1 MIVFSDLLI
10 WLALAGA
17 GTFAAVSSQRHR
29 EVEPSHGLLALLSIQ
44 LGIVAAFFVQPGI
57 RNLHGFVAAMTSAVF
72 SFAVFMWITQRDS
85 AIKNQEW
92 ALGACITA
100 LWTFGSLFQSRM
112 YWEPDPAA
120 SWNAVSLSDLWDH
133 LLRSLLPLFM
143 IVVGVVL
150 LGVSEIRRRAVRASI
165 SIGHRIQ
172 TDPARLVAVVIALV
186 VLGGF
191 NGAARL
197 SDPESHLEVG
207 GLQVSEFTTPL
218 WLMILVM
225 IFVWWSNRFIRV
237 RPAYTGRRQDL
248 PWGLAIIALFVRQTL
263 SWLGSWLR
271 SWRIFLP
278 LALFLAVL
286 LASAWWRDDF
296 GSLIAPALALVG
308 MLLWTLQHY
317 RERWRQ
323 ATGDEHRFHW
333 RTAVGTIVMLLLSAP
348 LLILFSPA
356 FGKLRGRAWLAPWS
370 LPWHVEC
377 TPVTVPALEAQM
389 PAGYSPCA
397 SLYTDLTLQQG
408 SQMAKAQVIIDGG
421 GLWGRGL
428 ANIEAGIVGAA
439 HTDFVFASIWSKFG
453 ALTVALLVTLALVV
467 AIVLFGLARRP
478 GESMAARG
486 TSITISALG
495 MVFAGQTVFVLLA
508 NSNLVPHSGIPAP
521 LLSYAT
527 QSTGFFLLLL
537 WAALESTRR
546 SLPDAPPPPGG
557 SARLPRLAE
566 NHWPVALLASALV
579 LSIFLGLV
587 APYRSLVPPGLTT
600 GLRSDLAGVTEQV
613 AAQRESRASVTVW
626 IDGEPSLDFDKG
638 SRRWT
643 ELPGRQTQSI
653 LADLTGL
660 VRGQDNQARALDVAI
675 GSLLAELPAANDNR
689 FLPGA
694 QETVRVDL
702 ALNLRLQRAAQQ
714 LVTDPSSD
722 GLRYPMG
729 LVILDPA
736 TGAILASASSPPP
749 ERAEG
754 AADTTV
760 VDDPKGVVD
769 NGRFVPLTKQQCD
782 SRDDCEKLRY
792 GQLLDG
798 QFLALSQSDCQEKK
812 ALCRVLEWRYAPE
825 KEAADLDLLRSYAG
839 GLSADQV
846 DFPAVGQ
853 DRVMNRAYGPASVF
867 KVIIAAAYLRSG
879 GSISDRIPAPPQLV
893 IGNRPITNNYQDSW
907 CPLTHEDGTL
917 TLEEALAVSCNTPF
931 IWLAQQIGWPA
942 IAEMAN
948 AFGFALDDGGDL
960 NWPVASV
967 VPSQVGQ
974 SELAVAALGGGEVV
988 ATPLQLAS
996 MLATVANQGIRH
1008 SPMMFTGIGG
1018 TDGSLRSLEDVGQQ
1032 VLTPEEAAALQQAL
1046 ALTSQLGTMAGI
1058 TDQPLAG
1065 KTGTME
1071 LDIADPRQYYGA
1083 DLWYVG
1089 YAEVETTGQQLAF
1102 ALVAEVPSDYTS
1114 AQQHV
1119 RHIVGSLCDEI
1130 AGVRR

>member
-1 MIVFSDLLI
+1 M
-10 WLALAGA
+10 
-17 GTFAAVSSQRHR
+17 
-29 EVEPSHGLLALLSIQ
+29 
-44 LGIVAAFFVQPGI
+44 
-57 RNLHGFVAAMTSAVF
+57 
-72 SFAVFMWITQRDS
+72 
-85 AIKNQEW
+85 
-92 ALGACITA
+92 
-100 LWTFGSLFQSRM
+100 
-112 YWEPDPAA
+112 
-120 SWNAVSLSDLWDH
+120 
-133 LLRSLLPLFM
+133 
-143 IVVGVVL
+143 
-150 LGVSEIRRRAVRASI
+150 
-165 SIGHRIQ
+165 
-172 TDPARLVAVVIALV
+172 
-186 VLGGF
+186 
-191 NGAARL
+191 
-197 SDPESHLEVG
+197 
-207 GLQVSEFTTPL
+207 
-218 WLMILVM
+218 
-225 IFVWWSNRFIRV
+225 
-237 RPAYTGRRQDL
+237 
-248 PWGLAIIALFVRQTL
+248 
-263 SWLGSWLR
+263 
-271 SWRIFLP
+271 
-278 LALFLAVL
+278 
-286 LASAWWRDDF
+286 
-296 GSLIAPALALVG
+296 
-308 MLLWTLQHY
+308 
-317 RERWRQ
+317 
-323 ATGDEHRFHW
+323 
-333 RTAVGTIVMLLLSAP
+333 
-348 LLILFSPA
+348 
-356 FGKLRGRAWLAPWS
+356 
-370 LPWHVEC
+370 
-377 TPVTVPALEAQM
+377 
-389 PAGYSPCA
+389 
-397 SLYTDLTLQQG
+397 
-408 SQMAKAQVIIDGG
+408 
-421 GLWGRGL
+421 
-428 ANIEAGIVGAA
+428 
-439 HTDFVFASIWSKFG
+439 
-453 ALTVALLVTLALVV
+453 
-467 AIVLFGLARRP
+467 
-478 GESMAARG
+478 
-486 TSITISALG
+486 
-495 MVFAGQTVFVLLA
+495 
-508 NSNLVPHSGIPAP
+508 
-521 LLSYAT
+521 
-527 QSTGFFLLLL
+527 
-537 WAALESTRR
+537 
-546 SLPDAPPPPGG
+546 
-557 SARLPRLAE
+557 
-566 NHWPVALLASALV
+566 
-579 LSIFLGLV
+579 
-587 APYRSLVPPGLTT
+587 
-600 GLRSDLAGVTEQV
+600 AGVTEQV